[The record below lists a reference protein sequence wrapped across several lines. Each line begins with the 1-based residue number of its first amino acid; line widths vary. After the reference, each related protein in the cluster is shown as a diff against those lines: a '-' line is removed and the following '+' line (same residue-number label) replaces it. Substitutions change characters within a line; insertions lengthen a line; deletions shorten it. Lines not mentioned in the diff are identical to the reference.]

1 MSTSLRFAIGG
12 AVVTLGVMLDP
23 MQVFA
28 QALPGCTLGERDDP
42 PRIVHDC
49 GGLVIEAEAAA
60 TLRPA
65 SAEGGVL
72 DAVEVDG
79 SALLI
84 DIAPGRA
91 PFQILT
97 PHAIASVRGTVYV
110 VDVGADRTSV
120 FVVEGQVGV
129 TRADGD
135 DPVELG
141 AGDGVDV
148 AAGEPLTVRQW
159 PSQRVEALL
168 ARFGR

>member
-1 MSTSLRFAIGG
+1 MHNSVTLAIGAG
-12 AVVTLGVMLDP
+12 IVTLGVMLNP
-23 MQVFA
+23 THVFA
-28 QALPGCTLGERDDP
+28 QALPGCTLEQRDDP
-42 PRIVHDC
+42 PRTIHDC

-60 TLRPA
+60 ALRPA
-65 SAEGGVL
+65 GAEGGAL
-72 DAVEVDG
+72 DAIEVDG

-84 DIAPGRA
+84 DIAPQRA

-110 VDVGADRTSV
+110 VDVGADATSV

-129 TRADGD
+129 SRADGA

-148 AAGEPLTVRQW
+148 ADGQALTVRQW
-159 PSQRVEALL
+159 PQERVGALL